1 MGKRLHVICPAS
13 GYPLDKITW
22 TRGQHPGTK
31 HSLTRRVAKLI
42 SHKNTNLGDTELRSG
57 ERLEVFTNGSLVISS
72 VTSSDDGAYTCTAT
86 NRRGLS
92 SSRLARLKVI
102 GR

>member
-1 MGKRLHVICPAS
+1 M
-13 GYPLDKITW
+13 
-22 TRGQHPGTK
+22 
-31 HSLTRRVAKLI
+31 AKLI

-72 VTSSDDGAYTCTAT
+72 VTGSDDGQYTCTAT